1 LDTRIS
7 INIYLNIGIFKE
19 RKCKQHHFKDIND
32 TMVSKEIV
40 LYLWKWLLNHVMA
53 ADKKYAINIIGGINM
68 ATILELASDIVS
80 SHASTT
86 RMSSD
91 ELVLE
96 IQKVHAA
103 LWKLEASESIVI
115 EVEEPRK
122 PAITLKVAF
131 KKNEIICMV
140 CGKGK
145 MKTLTRHLSMVH
157 NMKPGEYRKQYGV
170 PSKQS
175 LTAKSFSEARRK
187 SAIDRGLGGVLAK
200 ARETKLDKIKGKNIT
215 PAKVAK
221 SKTAKN
227 AAPDKPVKGK
237 AAKETKI
244 PF

>member
-96 IQKVHAA
+96 IQMVYAA
-103 LWKLEASESIVI
+103 LTKALE
-115 EVEEPRK
+115 
-122 PAITLKVAF
+122 T
-131 KKNEIICMV
+131 
-140 CGKGK
+140 GKGAVAVTQESK
-145 MKTLTRHLSMVH
+145 PLISGKQSIKKYEVICLECGRGGMKTLTRHLNMVH
-157 NMKPGEYRKQYGV
+157 NLKPGEYRKQYGIH
-170 PSKQS
+170 SKQP
-175 LTAKSFSEARRK
+175 LTAKTYSEARRK
-187 SAIDRGLGGVLAK
+187 MAEERGLGDVLAK
-200 ARETKLDKIKGKNIT
+200 AREVKA
-215 PAKVAK
+215 AKVNGK
-221 SKTAKN
+221 KT
-227 AAPDKPVKGK
+227 APDKAVKVKG
-237 AAKETKI
+237 AKKTKI